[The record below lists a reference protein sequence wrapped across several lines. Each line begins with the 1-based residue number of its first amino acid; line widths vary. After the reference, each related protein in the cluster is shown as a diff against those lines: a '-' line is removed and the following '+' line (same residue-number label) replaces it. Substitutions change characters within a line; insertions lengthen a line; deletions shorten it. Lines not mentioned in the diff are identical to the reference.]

1 VVGRWFAVFA
11 CMAGCDWT
19 LGLHRFDHP
28 PDAPDPK
35 DDLGLVQGTYHQH
48 WIENAST
55 GAPIAMDRIAMPT
68 ASVTLSDGSTRPV
81 TFDAGGTFTFTTETI
96 GQRYTLDMR
105 TPFIDTV
112 YELDATAPVLVE
124 RFSGRIDRALVPSGT
139 ALRLSVIN
147 RPAVVGKE
155 ELHTT
160 GLWDQRLQIDATAGL
175 FMVDWTTLD
184 GIGGP
189 MGLLDAGKHD
199 ALYYTHYST
208 LSYNVLDAFARADTV
223 TLAGGSTTIVSVN
236 SNAVAANLCTKLA
249 AQTTAEV
256 ARLVALHPTPNVL
269 GVWGVMAA
277 PSVEFAPTTT
287 FPLAY
292 FFAATDSD
300 LALSPN
306 YPAPYTGHSVVA
318 ELVVVTSFNNAA
330 TTTTTLVPA
339 GNCPSTT
346 TIPVGVVAVPI
357 ELALGP
363 TSLFEGDGSVFAIDR
378 TRPIPVTWTVSDTGT
393 ADFYVVK
400 LQEIL
405 DPSPNLRTRDT
416 VTFVTMQPGV
426 TIDPTYFVSGPTYRI
441 EVVAMLGYPNAHAG
455 DFTTV
460 ATTTSM
466 ATVDSVQF
474 KVQ

>member
-1 VVGRWFAVFA
+1 
-11 CMAGCDWT
+11 MAACDWT

-96 GQRYTLDMR
+96 GQRYALDMR

-112 YELDATAPVLVE
+112 YDLDATAPVLVE

-139 ALRLSVIN
+139 SLRLDVMN
-147 RPAVVGKE
+147 RPGAGGKE

-160 GLWDQRLQIDATAGL
+160 GLWDQRLQLDAIAGI

-189 MGLLDAGKHD
+189 MGLLDANKHD

-208 LSYNVLDAFARADTV
+208 TTYNVLDAFARTDTV
-223 TLAGGSTTIVSVN
+223 TIAGGTTTIASVN
-236 SNAVAANLCTKLA
+236 SSPLATNLCTKLA
-249 AQTTAEV
+249 AQTTSEV

-277 PSVEFAPTTT
+277 PSFEFAPTTT

-292 FFAATDSD
+292 FFAPTSSD
-300 LALSPN
+300 LAISPN
-306 YPAPYTGHSVVA
+306 YNNPYTGHSVVA

-330 TTTTTLVPA
+330 TTTTTLVPTDS
-339 GNCPSTT
+339 CPTTT
-346 TIPVGVVAVPI
+346 TIPVGVVAVPT
-357 ELALGP
+357 ELALGA
-363 TSLFEGDGSVFAIDR
+363 TSLFEGDGSVFTLDR
-378 TRPIPVTWTVSDTGT
+378 TQPIPVTWTVTDTGT
-393 ADFYVVK
+393 ADFYIVK

-405 DPSPNLRTRDT
+405 ASDPNVRTRDT

-426 TIDPTYFVSGPTYRI
+426 TIDPTYFVSGLTYRI
-441 EVVAMLGYPNAHAG
+441 EVVAMLGYPNAHDG
-455 DFTTV
+455 DFTAV
-460 ATTTSM
+460 ATTASM